1 MSCHQLV
8 VSKPRQCLGFAFE
21 IGAIW
26 WCFGCLPLACKCQL
40 GTWTPSGNF
49 LKQSMATRGAASKH
63 FVRQTIFAAHACTG
77 SSCWLPFS
85 QAWYGDP
92 SGEEVCR
99 GHSSAASWPNA
110 ECGRSAKG
118 CLTVCLFFSI
128 IFGYTGEYD
137 TKIIAYTWAY
147 SVTWL

>member
-40 GTWTPSGNF
+40 GTCTPSGNF
-49 LKQSMATRGAASKH
+49 LKQSMATRGSSKQAFCEANDLRSACVYWQLMLIAFFASLIWRSK
-63 FVRQTIFAAHACTG
+63 RRG
-77 SSCWLPFS
+77 SLQRP
-85 QAWYGDP
+85 QQ
-92 SGEEVCR
+92 CR
-99 GHSSAASWPNA
+99 LLAK
-110 ECGRSAKG
+110 CGRSAKG

-137 TKIIAYTWAY
+137 TKIIAYTWAW
-147 SVTWL
+147 VTWL